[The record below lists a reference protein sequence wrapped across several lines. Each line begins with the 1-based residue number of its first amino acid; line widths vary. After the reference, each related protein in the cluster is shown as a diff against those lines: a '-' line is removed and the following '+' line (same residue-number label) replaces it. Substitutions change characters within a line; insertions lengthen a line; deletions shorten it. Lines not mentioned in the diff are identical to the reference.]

1 MSYSITVQAD
11 TKQECLDM
19 LATLLRASVGAS
31 QPVVQVTPEEKQAL
45 LEVLPASEAV
55 AANMIAAEEALA
67 EVPAPAPAVP
77 ALSPAEMRVRLR
89 TLLTPHMKTDAAN
102 DVRAL
107 LKKHGPGG
115 LSEVP
120 DENLAALM
128 TEALEVLQ

>member
-19 LATLLRASVGAS
+19 LATLLRASGGDS
-31 QPVVQVTPEEKQAL
+31 QPVVQVTHEEKQAL
-45 LEVLPASEAV
+45 LEVLTPSETV
-55 AANMIAAEEALA
+55 TANMAAAEKA
-67 EVPAPAPAVP
+67 P

-89 TLLTPHMKTDAAN
+89 TLLTPYMKTDAAN

-107 LKKHGPGG
+107 LKKHGTGG

-120 DENLAALM
+120 DENLAALL
-128 TEALEVLQ
+128 TEAMEVLQ

>member
-19 LATLLRASVGAS
+19 LATLLRASGGDS
-31 QPVVQVTPEEKQAL
+31 QPVVQVTHEEKQAL
-45 LEVLPASEAV
+45 LEVLTPSETV
-55 AANMIAAEEALA
+55 TANMAAAEKAL
-67 EVPAPAPAVP
+67 APAVP

-89 TLLTPHMKTDAAN
+89 TLLTPYMKTDAAN

-107 LKKHGPGG
+107 LKKHGTGG

-120 DENLAALM
+120 DENLAALL
-128 TEALEVLQ
+128 TEAMEVLQ